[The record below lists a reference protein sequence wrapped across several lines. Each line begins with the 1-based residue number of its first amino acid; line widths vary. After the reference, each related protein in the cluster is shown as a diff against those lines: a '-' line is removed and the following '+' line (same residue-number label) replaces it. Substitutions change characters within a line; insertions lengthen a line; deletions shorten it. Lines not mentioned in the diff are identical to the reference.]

1 MNLNQKYLK
10 SLLELRNSCTDL
22 YLFKFFLRKTFYWK
36 ALKCPVKSCIVCS
49 FTVTFFSSSSCMMR
63 FLLLGQPVHRMLIVM
78 VEMEIIR
85 WQDNFHQLALV
96 IGQLK
101 EIILSDQKKLTNK
114 PYYCAVCYIF
124 YYQTCENTEQLVVCQ
139 FVDIKLF
146 QIMHSLSAVTRLFN
160 SVITALG
167 YTGRGGREAHS
178 MNFVTLLSSPSI
190 YIQAIR
196 ACACWIRSAAS

>member
-1 MNLNQKYLK
+1 MSCQELYCLFLH
-10 SLLELRNSCTDL
+10 SDILL
-22 YLFKFFLRKTFYWK
+22 
-36 ALKCPVKSCIVCS
+36 
-49 FTVTFFSSSSCMMR
+49 
-63 FLLLGQPVHRMLIVM
+63 FLLLHDEVFAAGLASPQDAQDVDCDGGDGDNQVAGHLRGD
-78 VEMEIIR
+78 R
-85 WQDNFHQLALV
+85 DDNFHQLALV

-190 YIQAIR
+190 YIQAIWAQ